1 MSRRIGGVVQGIRA
15 AESMRTGANSTSSV
29 SRSQE
34 ISSSSSPDQVQ
45 HKDFNPKT
53 TRVRPSFENVALAS
67 VALGRAAQPLPA
79 KQSTSI
85 SSNIAPTSESSSQA
99 NVSSQAND
107 DRFNSLPAPRTDS
120 KDPALAAS
128 ASASVSASVSAA
140 PVKTNQK
147 ASSASIQSNVKDP
160 PGPPTMTPEL
170 LNQEEKKMMKLR
182 DEVLSKTGRQNGPD
196 IALKVIF
203 NMKDE
208 DGTEY
213 LKTIINEN
221 SSITEVMNVFA
232 FLVNKTHDI
241 NSIVKEFS
249 FFKYEH
255 DAVGDY
261 ITTTEI
267 DENDANYEQHV
278 LSVFKVLENVNVPL
292 FNIDSFQPYTGDGKN
307 DFIILPAGIIKRD
320 AESYH
325 TAPIEVKIVHIP
337 KLFTLCILQMINI
350 LEKTRGVFGGWTKLF
365 KEMQGGGIK
374 SKSTTKKTRR
384 SNNCRRN

>member
-1 MSRRIGGVVQGIRA
+1 MWKAAGTGMRAAQSMPRADSMSRADSILSLG
-15 AESMRTGANSTSSV
+15 
-29 SRSQE
+29 RSQV
-34 ISSSSSPDQVQ
+34 ISSSPDEMQDP
-45 HKDFNPKT
+45 KNNPDNESN
-53 TRVRPSFENVALAS
+53 RRRADVFR
-67 VALGRAAQPLPA
+67 RAARVGTAFLPPLTA
-79 KQSTSI
+79 QQDSSIGSRTYSTSV
-85 SSNIAPTSESSSQA
+85 SSSLP
-99 NVSSQAND
+99 AND
-107 DRFNSLPAPRTDS
+107 DSIIDPPLAPRENTDNQ
-120 KDPALAAS
+120 DPVPPVSESVQPPVNTNVEAH
-128 ASASVSASVSAA
+128 SASVEPNVNA
-140 PVKTNQK
+140 PPR
-147 ASSASIQSNVKDP
+147 P
-160 PGPPTMTPEL
+160 PPMSPE
-170 LNQEEKKMMKLR
+170 QRREEEEKMMKLR

-196 IALKVIF
+196 IALKIIF

-208 DGTEY
+208 NGTEY

-261 ITTTEI
+261 YTKAEI
-267 DENDANYEQHV
+267 DENDANYEQGV
-278 LSVFKVLENVNVPL
+278 LSVFEVLKNVEGPL
-292 FNIDSFQPYTGDGKN
+292 FDIDTFKPYTGDGDGKVN
-307 DFIILPAGIIKRD
+307 EIILPAGIIKRD

-325 TAPIEVKIVHIP
+325 TAPIPVKIVHIP

-365 KEMQGGGIK
+365 KEMQGGGTK

>member
-1 MSRRIGGVVQGIRA
+1 MWKAAGTGMRAAQSMPRADSMSRADSILSLG
-15 AESMRTGANSTSSV
+15 
-29 SRSQE
+29 RSQV
-34 ISSSSSPDQVQ
+34 ISSSPDEMQDP
-45 HKDFNPKT
+45 KNNPDNESN
-53 TRVRPSFENVALAS
+53 RRRADVFR
-67 VALGRAAQPLPA
+67 RAARVGTAFLPPLTA
-79 KQSTSI
+79 QQDSSIGSRTYSTSV
-85 SSNIAPTSESSSQA
+85 SSSLP
-99 NVSSQAND
+99 AND
-107 DRFNSLPAPRTDS
+107 DSIIDPPLAPRENTDNQ
-120 KDPALAAS
+120 DAAPPVS
-128 ASASVSASVSAA
+128 ESVQPPVNTNVEAHSASVE
-140 PVKTNQK
+140 P
-147 ASSASIQSNVKDP
+147 NVNP
-160 PGPPTMTPEL
+160 PPRPPTMSPE
-170 LNQEEKKMMKLR
+170 QRREEEEKMMKLR

-203 NMKDE
+203 NMKDQK
-208 DGTEY
+208 Y
-213 LKTIINEN
+213 NVLKQIINEN

-232 FLVNKTHDI
+232 FLVNTKDNRT

-255 DAVGDY
+255 DTDGNY
-261 ITTTEI
+261 TPNEI
-267 DENDANYEQHV
+267 NENDANYEQHV

-292 FNIDSFQPYTGDGKN
+292 FDIDTDTFKPYTEGEA

-325 TAPIEVKIVHIP
+325 TAPIKVFKKDIP

-365 KEMQGGGIK
+365 KEMQGGGTK

>member
-1 MSRRIGGVVQGIRA
+1 MWKAAGTGMRA
-15 AESMRTGANSTSSV
+15 AQSMRSV
-29 SRSQE
+29 VMQAQEASKSKSIESLGRSQNTDT
-34 ISSSSSPDQVQ
+34 PDNAL
-45 HKDFNPKT
+45 NPFVKSN
-53 TRVRPSFENVALAS
+53 RLRA
-67 VALGRAAQPLPA
+67 ALGRASAQ
-79 KQSTSI
+79 QDSSI
-85 SSNIAPTSESSSQA
+85 GSSSEH
-99 NVSSQAND
+99 SPLHLSPPAND
-107 DRFNSLPAPRTDS
+107 DIDRLDAPRLENQGPAP
-120 KDPALAAS
+120 AAS
-128 ASASVSASVSAA
+128 ASAASESVSSAHVNTNVEAHSASVEPNVNA
-140 PVKTNQK
+140 PPR
-147 ASSASIQSNVKDP
+147 P
-160 PGPPTMTPEL
+160 PPMSPE
-170 LNQEEKKMMKLR
+170 QRREEEEKMMKLR

-196 IALKVIF
+196 IALKIIF

-208 DGTEY
+208 NGTEY

-261 ITTTEI
+261 YTKAEI
-267 DENDANYEQHV
+267 DENDANYEQGV
-278 LSVFKVLENVNVPL
+278 LSVFEVLKNVEGPL
-292 FNIDSFQPYTGDGKN
+292 FDIDTFKPYTGDGDGKVN
-307 DFIILPAGIIKRD
+307 EIILPAGIIKRD

-325 TAPIEVKIVHIP
+325 TAPIPVKIVHIP

-365 KEMQGGGIK
+365 KEMQGGGTK